1 MIDTPGVE
9 EVTVKGALGAFEES
23 AGDVAS
29 AVRRF
34 LGA

>member
-1 MIDTPGVE
+1 MTTDAFAGGV
-9 EVTVKGALGAFEES
+9 GPACDIES

-34 LGA
+34 LGT

>member
-1 MIDTPGVE
+1 MTTDAVAG
-9 EVTVKGALGAFEES
+9 GAGPACDIIG